1 MKAKKVI
8 VLAGILALTG
18 STIGCR
24 NGGLFHRNQPT
35 NTQQHQQP
43 ANGHP
48 AQQCPPG
55 MMPACM
61 PMQSAPV
68 CPPAYSNPCP

>member
-8 VLAGILALTG
+8 LLAGILALTG
-18 STIGCR
+18 AASGCR

-35 NTQQHQQP
+35 NTQQHPQP
-43 ANGHP
+43 GHQ
-48 AQQCPPG
+48 AQPCPPG

-61 PMQSAPV
+61 PMQSANI
-68 CPPAYSNPCP
+68 CPPAYSNLCP